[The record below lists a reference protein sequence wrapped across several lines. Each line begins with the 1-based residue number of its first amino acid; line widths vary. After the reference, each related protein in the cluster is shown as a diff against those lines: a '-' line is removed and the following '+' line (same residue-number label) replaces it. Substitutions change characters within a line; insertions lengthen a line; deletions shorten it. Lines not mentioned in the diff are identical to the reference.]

1 MYDSDEK
8 LEVIR
13 RFPYFEAIADRSL
26 EPFETYFIPRAYER
40 GDTLWYQGA
49 AAVTFTFVV
58 EGHFKTVKAR
68 CDDRE
73 VIVGLFEGGEP
84 IGHAA
89 VFEELGH
96 ATTAEAL
103 DDAVVLQIHRSHFL
117 EIFSGEPAVVE
128 AVARHAMRGNRELVR
143 RLHDLTVSSAEQRL
157 ALLFDHLMYSY
168 GIRKPTEGGG
178 VYISVPIP
186 LSRGELAQLINTRSE
201 TVVRTM
207 SKWRERGIVETTE
220 EGFEIYR
227 PEEVGELSEAP
238 SSPLGT
244 GPAVK

>member
-8 LEVIR
+8 LDVIG
-13 RFPYFEAIADRSL
+13 RFSYFEAIADRSL
-26 EPFETYFIPRAYER
+26 EPYETYFIPKAFER
-40 GDTLWYQGA
+40 GDTLWYQGES
-49 AAVTFTFVV
+49 AVTFTFVV

-73 VIVGLFEGGEP
+73 VTVGLFGGGEP

-89 VFEELGH
+89 VFEEVEH
-96 ATTAEAL
+96 SATAEAL

-117 EIFSGEPAVVE
+117 EIFSDEAAVVE
-128 AVARHAMRGNRELVR
+128 AVARHAMRGNRDLVR

-168 GIRKPTEGGG
+168 GIRKPTEGSG

-186 LSRGELAQLINTRSE
+186 LSRGDLAQLINTRSE
-201 TVVRTM
+201 TVVRSM

-227 PEEVGELSEAP
+227 PEELCELSGTRRT
-238 SSPLGT
+238 PLGT
-244 GPAVK
+244 GRTVK